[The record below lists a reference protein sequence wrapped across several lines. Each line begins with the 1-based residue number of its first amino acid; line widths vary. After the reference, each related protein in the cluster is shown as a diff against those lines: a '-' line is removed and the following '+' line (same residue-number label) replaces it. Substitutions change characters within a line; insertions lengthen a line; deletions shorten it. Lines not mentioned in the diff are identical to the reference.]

1 VVGAGALGL
10 SSALHLALLGRDVV
24 VVDQADAGSQAS
36 GRAAGLFKCIQAD
49 EVRSALARRSIER
62 ALTFADWTGVPLPV
76 QRSGSIA
83 IARTDRHAAVLA
95 DEVEDSRR
103 WGAEILDLEASD
115 LHARSSFYRPSG
127 PERMWWCPGDVY
139 IEEPM
144 SLVEAYLAACR
155 GLGVEVREREEV
167 IGVDVAAGE
176 IAAVHTTSGRIEAG
190 TLVDAAGAWTARV
203 ARLAGAWLPIA
214 PIRHQLLIT
223 QPSAEVDPG
232 DPIVRVVDSAVYIR
246 PARGG
251 LMLGGFEAD
260 PLPIEPGR
268 GFGTDDVPLDLGVLR
283 RMADAVQAEIP
294 AMRDAPVAEHRGG
307 MFTMVPDGRFL
318 AGPVPGVDGLWVASG
333 CNGSGFSSSLGIGE
347 ALAAQIAGVP
357 SFVDLTPLA
366 PARHSRM
373 EDDEL
378 VKAAIW
384 QYAHYYDPADA

>member
-1 VVGAGALGL
+1 MVGAGALGL

-144 SLVEAYLAACR
+144 SLIEAYLAACR

-167 IGVDVAAGE
+167 IGVDVAAGA

-214 PIRHQLLIT
+214 PVRHQLLIT
-223 QPSAEVDPG
+223 PPSAEVDPG
-232 DPIVRVVDSAVYIR
+232 DPIIRVVDSAVYIR

-260 PLPIEPGR
+260 PLPIEPDG
-268 GFGTDDVPLDLGVLR
+268 GFSTDDVPLDLGVLR
-283 RMADAVQAEIP
+283 RMADAVRGEIP
-294 AMRDAPVAEHRGG
+294 ALREAPVAEHRGG

-347 ALAAQIAGVP
+347 ALAAQITGAP

-373 EDDEL
+373 EDDDL

-384 QYAHYYDPADA
+384 QYAHYYDPADS